1 MVHTIKQ
8 SKPWDEQTLEE
19 RAADMNRFIDE
30 LKALDEF
37 MEKQKAEQ
45 KAEQKAPPREAE
57 IVEFR
62 ADRVLSEVELIARQ
76 AALDAAWERKLQ
88 ADRERGAEEAGRYGQ
103 FAHRGPQDPDWP
115 GRRY

>member
-8 SKPWDEQTLEE
+8 SKPWDEQTYEE

-37 MEKQKAEQ
+37 MEAKSKPPEQPKPLAE
-45 KAEQKAPPREAE
+45 
-57 IVEFR
+57 VLEFH
-62 ADRVLSEVELIARQ
+62 ADRVLTQQELIARQ
-76 AALDAAWERKLQ
+76 AALDAAWQRTLDAKAEQ
-88 ADRERGAEEAGRYGQ
+88 DREQAARHGT
-103 FAHRGPQDPDWP
+103 FSHRGPGDPDWP